1 MRIRTIKPD
10 FWHHEGM
17 AALPAETRLLAI
29 ALLNWADDEGY
40 FLAAPALIK
49 GNLFPFAEASPSVP
63 GMFEELCRVGW
74 MQLGTDAE
82 GRKVGRIINFS
93 KHQRVDKP
101 RASHLKDTSTFPLPV
116 AEAST
121 KVPAPLPEASTE
133 EGNGRGKEPGSGVG
147 NGTGTGSG
155 MEVAA
160 PAAIPPSP
168 AATAASTPP
177 ARALPST
184 GRSEN
189 MSTGK
194 SKSKDTEVAWCDGKY
209 PTMDQAL
216 AYAQGAPIPITP
228 AQATAWHE
236 SRSDS
241 GWMTSVRGT
250 LTPIVDWRANLHS
263 FVRIW
268 NTKDADKKAKEEE
281 RLRRLREKSVKRPGT
296 EYTRGAGP
304 EDEQEQEEECDEVSF
319 PDTPSPP
326 SHPPAPPGRAE
337 VTMHE
342 RFAHFAR
349 MQELD
354 REWEA
359 TPHPAGELP
368 PSQRPENQL
377 Q

>member
-40 FLAAPALIK
+40 FLAAAALIK
-49 GNLFPFAEASPSVP
+49 GNLFPFTEASPDVP
-63 GMFEELCRVGW
+63 SMFAELCRVGW
-74 MQLGTDAE
+74 MQLGTDTE

-93 KHQRVDKP
+93 KHQCVNKP
-101 RASHLKDTSTFPLPV
+101 RASRLKDTSTFSLPLPD
-116 AEAST
+116 ASM
-121 KVPAPLPEASTE
+121 KAPVPFPEASME
-133 EGNGRGKEPGSGVG
+133 EGNGRGIGTGSGVG
-147 NGTGTGSG
+147 NGTGTGNG
-155 MEVAA
+155 MEEAA
-160 PAAIPPSP
+160 PAATPPPTFAAATTAAAALTP
-168 AATAASTPP
+168 AAQ
-177 ARALPST
+177 ALPST
-184 GRSEN
+184 G
-189 MSTGK
+189 MSG
-194 SKSKDTEVAWCDGKY
+194 SKSMSMNAIGCDGKY
-209 PTMDQAL
+209 PTMEQAL

-236 SRSDS
+236 SRSDN

-250 LTPIVDWRANLHS
+250 LTPIADWRANLHS

-268 NTKDADKKAKEEE
+268 NTRDADKKAKEEE
-281 RLRRLREKSVKRPGT
+281 RLRRQREKSGQGKRPG
-296 EYTRGAGP
+296 AGHAP
-304 EDEQEQEEECDEVSF
+304 GREHEEEHEQEQACEEASS

-326 SHPPAPPGRAE
+326 GRAE
-337 VTMHE
+337 LSMHE
-342 RFAHFAR
+342 RFAHFTR

-359 TPHPAGELP
+359 SPHPADELP
-368 PSQRPENQL
+368 PSQRPENQI